1 MVKEKNNRNLIEEL
15 VLIKF
20 DKIKNF
26 INSYGV
32 NIIILFVSFFQTK
45 YFLRILGTETFGI
58 YGYVVVIAGYINVFS
73 SELQNY
79 TLLKYLSKEKND
91 NSKIYSKN
99 IFYRIII
106 SFLLLPIGVYLLLK
120 TTKNFFIIL
129 ILFFEIF
136 KTYLPKKILD
146 VEGYRNIALRVTLTE
161 KIGFIFGLFILSIS
175 LNNQNL
181 NHIIL
186 PCFLSLSF
194 YYIYYLKNFNMNFLF
209 NNLHNFNIN
218 LFNKSFVINDL
229 VFIIIPFSYM
239 MQLGFIRFYAG
250 FNGLFV
256 ELASINILISL
267 ANVGSTFIN
276 LILRGRIKKL
286 IFDNG
291 LFKKSVL
298 QELFFK
304 LILASLIYL
313 LGLTFIGPFL
323 LKFITSDTDII
334 INPKL
339 LPLTGLII
347 IMSVVTDMFNQI
359 ALISNRYSSLK
370 IYGPVLLG
378 SLISFL
384 ISIFIINN
392 NLSLFYVIFGLN
404 IGLFIMLLVQIFFFK
419 NTIYKDIYK

>member
-175 LNNQNL
+175 LNN
-181 NHIIL
+181 
-186 PCFLSLSF
+186 
-194 YYIYYLKNFNMNFLF
+194 
-209 NNLHNFNIN
+209 
-218 LFNKSFVINDL
+218 
-229 VFIIIPFSYM
+229 
-239 MQLGFIRFYAG
+239 
-250 FNGLFV
+250 
-256 ELASINILISL
+256 
-267 ANVGSTFIN
+267 
-276 LILRGRIKKL
+276 
-286 IFDNG
+286 
-291 LFKKSVL
+291 
-298 QELFFK
+298 
-304 LILASLIYL
+304 
-313 LGLTFIGPFL
+313 
-323 LKFITSDTDII
+323 
-334 INPKL
+334 
-339 LPLTGLII
+339 
-347 IMSVVTDMFNQI
+347 
-359 ALISNRYSSLK
+359 
-370 IYGPVLLG
+370 
-378 SLISFL
+378 
-384 ISIFIINN
+384 
-392 NLSLFYVIFGLN
+392 
-404 IGLFIMLLVQIFFFK
+404 
-419 NTIYKDIYK
+419 